1 MYLNALLS
9 DGLYAFDAAEP
20 VALWLTVGF
29 VCALLLTGILLY
41 AFKRE
46 HFAPFAKYGGIAFA
60 FYTLALGITLLVLN
74 IAKRTDQAYLDEN
87 YLNGEVIPLVLLP
100 LCVLFAVALV
110 GGAAL
115 FIAARL
121 QVKKSVFKG
130 MGVAFGAL
138 LVLGVLT
145 VGVLIGVYYFRHIAE
160 DGYYNSDSATVNQTA
175 LYAFAGGLV
184 LFTVLGALW
193 LGRRDKTAFDS
204 RAVAMAGVCIAMSF
218 ALSYIQLWKMP
229 QGGSITLVSLLPLMI
244 FAYLYGPK
252 KGVLAGCI
260 YGVLQAMQDPY
271 IIHPAQFALDY
282 PVAFAVIGFAG
293 VFAGMDAIKLPQ
305 VRFFLG
311 GVVAGILRFIC
322 HVLSG
327 VFAFEAFAEGTNAW
341 AYSLAY
347 NSFVFVDLALV
358 LVAGVLVFSSK
369 AFVKQSEKYLL
380 LAQES

>member
-29 VCALLLTGILLY
+29 VCVLLLTGVLLY
-41 AFKRE
+41 AFNRE

>member
-29 VCALLLTGILLY
+29 VCALLLTGALLY

-46 HFAPFAKYGGIAFA
+46 GFAPFAKYGGIAFA

-110 GGAAL
+110 GGVAL

-369 AFVKQSEKYLL
+369 SFVKQSEKYLL
-380 LAQES
+380 QPQES

>member
-1 MYLNALLS
+1 
-9 DGLYAFDAAEP
+9 
-20 VALWLTVGF
+20 
-29 VCALLLTGILLY
+29 
-41 AFKRE
+41 
-46 HFAPFAKYGGIAFA
+46 
-60 FYTLALGITLLVLN
+60 
-74 IAKRTDQAYLDEN
+74 
-87 YLNGEVIPLVLLP
+87 
-100 LCVLFAVALV
+100 
-110 GGAAL
+110 
-115 FIAARL
+115 
-121 QVKKSVFKG
+121 
-130 MGVAFGAL
+130 
-138 LVLGVLT
+138 
-145 VGVLIGVYYFRHIAE
+145 
-160 DGYYNSDSATVNQTA
+160 
-175 LYAFAGGLV
+175 
-184 LFTVLGALW
+184 
-193 LGRRDKTAFDS
+193 
-204 RAVAMAGVCIAMSF
+204 MAGVCIAMSF